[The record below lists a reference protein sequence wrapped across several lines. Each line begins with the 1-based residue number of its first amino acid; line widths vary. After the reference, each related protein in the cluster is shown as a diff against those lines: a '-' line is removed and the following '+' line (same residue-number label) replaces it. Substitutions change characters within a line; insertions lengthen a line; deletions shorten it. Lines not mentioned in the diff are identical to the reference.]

1 MIVGMQWVGLI
12 IFVVIWKIYIFIRI
26 LLYFFVFLVDIC
38 NKYSDSYRY
47 MMQLIKRFVL
57 FSVKNLIVDLYFL
70 LLKYYKFIYQLQN
83 LVIEFKKVNLGGQFM
98 FYKL

>member
-1 MIVGMQWVGLI
+1 MIVGMLKWMGLI

-26 LLYFFVFLVDIC
+26 ILYFFVFLVDIF

-47 MMQLIKRFVL
+47 MMQQIKRFVL

-83 LVIEFKKVNLGGQFM
+83 LKK
-98 FYKL
+98 

>member
-70 LLKYYKFIYQLQN
+70 LLKYYKFIQQQN
-83 LVIEFKKVNLGGQFM
+83 LVIEFKRVSLGGQFM